1 MKKTFTRTVAIVA
14 LAGAGVLGAS
24 MPALA
29 ATADQ
34 PGVVVVDEPDT
45 SGLNNLWT
53 FAPLG
58 VPVLGLLQSIN
69 GVPGKL
75 LPAPAGGY

>member
-1 MKKTFTRTVAIVA
+1 MKKTLAVAILTGAA
-14 LAGAGVLGAS
+14 LFGAAA
-24 MPALA
+24 PALA
-29 ATADQ
+29 DT

-45 SGLNNLWT
+45 SGLNNIWT

-58 VPVLGLLQSIN
+58 VPVLGLIQSVN

-75 LPAPAGGY
+75 LPSF